1 MNGGSRIS
9 VKAEICVPVTFCCTS
24 GQDSVWYHSVQGQL
38 KNRYGWRKDCLS
50 VGFIDGVLM
59 GDYVETEYSF
69 DCVLCICTV
78 MGDWLAC

>member
-1 MNGGSRIS
+1 MFEWWQQDFCKSRNLCARDLLLHLRTDSGTIPYRIS
-9 VKAEICVPVTFCCTS
+9 SRTIMVGEKTASP
-24 GQDSVWYHSVQGQL
+24 
-38 KNRYGWRKDCLS
+38 